1 MKKAIVAS
9 VAMLAL
15 VLGFGLF
22 PAIPA
27 VQAADVLLSIQSVPG
42 SPDEYHIG
50 DTINYVMRVDNP
62 NSTMPMTVDIWDE
75 LPPHYD
81 NPNPA
86 AIVTL
91 DHNATFAPLETR
103 VYHYNYV
110 IRLADL
116 EQLQCG
122 GSPCNVIINT
132 LRVHGVQQCGLI
144 DAEVTKASIII
155 QPNTVTTILPRESA
169 VFVGQPANLTI
180 TEKNTGDVSLTGA
193 YVELFDDGTMTHNL
207 TYSLAA
213 LSGGNGDSVLDPGE
227 TGTWTVTTSP
237 VNSNTTFVAIGHG
250 TDPLGLDVTY
260 PKFPNERDEV
270 TVQAVLP
277 VPNSLLTITS
287 SAYKVHTGDEVALTI
302 KEKNTGN
309 VPLTSVY
316 VELLADGAMTDN
328 LTRISATPS
337 DGNYDSVLDPGET
350 WTWTVTSSPINDST
364 TFVAIGHG
372 LDPAKL
378 DITPENGFQK
388 ERGEITV
395 TVDHPDTRVN
405 ITCNDDK
412 VLLTI
417 TETNTGDIA
426 LTNVYV
432 ELFAN
437 DISVGMYYAPS
448 AAFSGGNGD
457 QVLDPG
463 ETWTWTVTRCISA
476 TTTFVAIG
484 HGLDPAGLDITY
496 WNGFLGERDQVT
508 LRIICLRPDTQVTI
522 TSNKDQVEARDPF
535 TLTISEK
542 NTGCVSLTGAYVEV
556 FADGVMTGNLTHS
569 SAEFGGGN
577 SDAILDP
584 GETWTW
590 TVTQSIGATTTF
602 VAIGHGRD
610 SGGSDITYQNG
621 FLDERDEVTV
631 EVSSVAPPPPSPDST
646 VTMTA
651 DYYVICAA
659 QQVELTISEENT
671 GKVPLTD
678 VYVELFADGV
688 MTGNL
693 THSSAEFGG
702 GNSDAILDP
711 GETWTWTVA
720 RTITKTT
727 TFVAVGHGLDPTEL
741 DITPENGFQQESAE
755 ITVVFLIPGTE
766 VSITSNKSDVYQDE
780 SFTLTVTE
788 RNTGDVP
795 LSGVHIDLSCGGSA
809 IATLDYLFC
818 VSRDGNGNVLD
829 PGETWTW
836 KFTRKVTETT
846 TFVAIGHGKDPGG
859 LDVTYP
865 KFPDERDE
873 ITVTVMSPGTEVT
886 VNTDHSEVC
895 DSQSFTLT
903 ISEANTGAVALK
915 DAYVEL
921 FACGISLS
929 KLDTYSDTFSGG
941 NSDDILDPG
950 ETWTWKFTR
959 KVTETTTFVAIG
971 HGKDPGGLDVTYPKF
986 PDERDEITVQVKTSG
1001 EATRTIG
1008 FWKTHYDYT
1017 SHVFTYHLGASIDLG
1032 WVQLNSVDDIEGML
1046 WADVAKDSTGAKRD
1060 ELCQARVIASK
1071 QAVAAILNS
1080 SLENGAPMPVSLSE
1094 IASTLGGTD
1103 IAAIQAL
1110 GEKLDQYNN
1119 SGDGVEIAESDGAAY
1134 MSATPQVGKSVD
1146 VSIADYAPVSS
1157 KTKGSSPAYYGFA
1170 GAAVALAI
1178 LLPVGI
1184 LRARKH
1190 GNK

>member
-193 YVELFDDGTMTHNL
+193 YVELFDDGTMTDNL
-207 TYSLAA
+207 PYSSAA

-496 WNGFLGERDQVT
+496 RNGFLGERDQVT

-556 FADGVMTGNLTHS
+556 
-569 SAEFGGGN
+569 
-577 SDAILDP
+577 
-584 GETWTW
+584 
-590 TVTQSIGATTTF
+590 
-602 VAIGHGRD
+602 
-610 SGGSDITYQNG
+610 
-621 FLDERDEVTV
+621 
-631 EVSSVAPPPPSPDST
+631 
-646 VTMTA
+646 
-651 DYYVICAA
+651 
-659 QQVELTISEENT
+659 
-671 GKVPLTD
+671 
-678 VYVELFADGV
+678 FADGV

-1071 QAVAAILNS
+1071 QAVAAILNRR
-1080 SLENGAPMPVSLSE
+1080 LGNGAPMPVSLSE

>member
-50 DTINYVMRVDNP
+50 DTINYVMRVENP

-207 TYSLAA
+207 TYSSAA

-556 FADGVMTGNLTHS
+556 
-569 SAEFGGGN
+569 
-577 SDAILDP
+577 
-584 GETWTW
+584 
-590 TVTQSIGATTTF
+590 
-602 VAIGHGRD
+602 
-610 SGGSDITYQNG
+610 
-621 FLDERDEVTV
+621 
-631 EVSSVAPPPPSPDST
+631 
-646 VTMTA
+646 
-651 DYYVICAA
+651 
-659 QQVELTISEENT
+659 
-671 GKVPLTD
+671 
-678 VYVELFADGV
+678 FADGV

-1071 QAVAAILNS
+1071 QAVAAILNRR
-1080 SLENGAPMPVSLSE
+1080 LGNGAPMPVSLSE